1 MDMEPVDYL
10 YFCKWLF
17 LFVWSA
23 ECEYALRRGPFFF
36 FLVYH
41 ITYYCKCLLSN
52 VYSPLALDLSGFC
65 CAD

>member
-10 YFCKWLF
+10 YFCKWPF

-23 ECEYALRRGPFFF
+23 ECEYALRRGL

-52 VYSPLALDLSGFC
+52 VYSPLALDLSGYC
-65 CAD
+65 LC